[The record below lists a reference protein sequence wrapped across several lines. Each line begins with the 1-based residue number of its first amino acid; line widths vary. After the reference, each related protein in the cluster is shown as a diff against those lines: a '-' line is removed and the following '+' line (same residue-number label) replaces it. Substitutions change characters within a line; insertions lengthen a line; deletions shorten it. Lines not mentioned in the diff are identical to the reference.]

1 LSFENTADSSPET
14 AGVKEIT
21 MRLTCP
27 NCGAQYEVPDD
38 VIPEEGRDVQC
49 SNCGDTWFQQA
60 AGFAADADADPD
72 FVDTPPA
79 DQAAGPSQVQ
89 TAPSA
94 TPAPPPSSEA
104 SAARQDP
111 ASTDQPDLADQ
122 GTGGRFASEPQP
134 EASTAPDSAAQQV
147 AEAAEASPAERDDP
161 RPSQQA
167 QNTAAADVAEPAPQS
182 SPPQSPARGLD
193 PALGEILREEAKREA
208 SLRAADQSQAQTL
221 ETQPNL
227 GLDDLPE
234 NEEAQRSRQSK
245 DRMAR
250 IRGEDPRR
258 LAAEASGLKRGV
270 LPDIEEINSTLRAA
284 DSPPPPM
291 SEHMAPAPRKSGFTR
306 GFALAILAVLALVM
320 VYSNA
325 PQIAEILPQAD
336 PYLSSYVTWVDQL
349 RLWLDTQVTA
359 LQQP

>member
-1 LSFENTADSSPET
+1 
-14 AGVKEIT
+14 

-38 VIPEEGRDVQC
+38 VIPDEGRDVQC

-60 AGFAADADADPD
+60 AGIAPDATADPD
-72 FVDTPPA
+72 FAEPPTPEPAADAAPARTATEHPDRA
-79 DQAAGPSQVQ
+79 DQDTEV
-89 TAPSA
+89 T
-94 TPAPPPSSEA
+94 
-104 SAARQDP
+104 
-111 ASTDQPDLADQ
+111 
-122 GTGGRFASEPQP
+122 FASEPQFDHS
-134 EASTAPDSAAQQV
+134 ASSDSTAQDAADV
-147 AEAAEASPAERDDP
+147 SPTEVP
-161 RPSQQA
+161 PQQA
-167 QNTAAADVAEPAPQS
+167 QDAAAEDHAEPAPQS
-182 SPPQSPARGLD
+182 PPQPPQSPQTPARGLD
-193 PALGEILREEAKREA
+193 PALSEILREEAEREA
-208 SLRAADQSQAQTL
+208 SLRAADQSQTL

-234 NEEAQRSRQSK
+234 NEEAQRSRQAK

-250 IRGEDPRR
+250 IRGEDPRQ

-284 DSPPPPM
+284 DSPPPPE

-306 GFALAILAVLALVM
+306 GFALAVLAVLALVM

-349 RLWLDTQVTA
+349 RLWLATQVTA
-359 LQQP
+359 LQKPQL

>member
-1 LSFENTADSSPET
+1 
-14 AGVKEIT
+14 

-60 AGFAADADADPD
+60 AGFAPD
-72 FVDTPPA
+72 FEEEAEEPAASPPA
-79 DQAAGPSQVQ
+79 EAPQPQAAVASPPPDSDPNDGATDTATFDQASPEDHGAEVEFASNSNPEAAEFFESAPPEAVQ
-89 TAPSA
+89 EAAAAPESSDFETEAQPIAEAAPSA
-94 TPAPPPSSEA
+94 PA
-104 SAARQDP
+104 
-111 ASTDQPDLADQ
+111 
-122 GTGGRFASEPQP
+122 
-134 EASTAPDSAAQQV
+134 
-147 AEAAEASPAERDDP
+147 
-161 RPSQQA
+161 
-167 QNTAAADVAEPAPQS
+167 APQS
-182 SPPQSPARGLD
+182 PRGLD
-193 PALGEILREEAKREA
+193 PALSDILREEAEREA
-208 SLRAADQSQAQTL
+208 SLRAADQSQTQSL

-234 NEEAQRSRQSK
+234 NEEARRSRQAK

-284 DSPPPPM
+284 DSPTPPPV
-291 SEHMAPAPRKSGFTR
+291 SDPMAPPPRKSGFTR

-325 PQIAEILPQAD
+325 SQIAEILPQAD
-336 PYLSSYVTWVDQL
+336 PYLSNYVTWVDHM
-349 RLWLDTQVTA
+349 RLWLDTQVSA
-359 LQQP
+359 LQSPQL

>member
-1 LSFENTADSSPET
+1 
-14 AGVKEIT
+14 

-60 AGFAADADADPD
+60 AGHVPAPDAEAGEPAAVAADAAQEQPPTTPSVSPADHEGSEPEP
-72 FVDTPPA
+72 VAA
-79 DQAAGPSQVQ
+79 DQAVDQGAEVEFATDPDQEAAAFFEG
-89 TAPSA
+89 A
-94 TPAPPPSSEA
+94 TP
-104 SAARQDP
+104 
-111 ASTDQPDLADQ
+111 
-122 GTGGRFASEPQP
+122 
-134 EASTAPDSAAQQV
+134 
-147 AEAAEASPAERDDP
+147 EAAEAHVPDP
-161 RPSQQA
+161 E
-167 QNTAAADVAEPAPQS
+167 ADGFVTQEQPVTTPTAEPDTTP
-182 SPPQSPARGLD
+182 SPRGLD
-193 PALGEILREEAKREA
+193 PALSDILREEAEREA
-208 SLRAADQSQAQTL
+208 GLRAADQGQSQSL

-234 NEEAQRSRQSK
+234 NEEARRSRQTK

-250 IRGEDPRR
+250 IRGEDPRL

-284 DSPPPPM
+284 DSPPPPTP
-291 SEHMAPAPRKSGFTR
+291 EAMAPPPRKSGFTR
-306 GFALAILAVLALVM
+306 GFALALLVVLALLM

-336 PYLSSYVTWVDQL
+336 PYLSSYVTWVDQM

-359 LQQP
+359 LQNTPI

>member
-1 LSFENTADSSPET
+1 
-14 AGVKEIT
+14 

-60 AGFAADADADPD
+60 AGFAPGFEAASEEPTDAPSEKAPQPQTATASANPSGNPDDGLTDPADFDHADPD
-72 FVDTPPA
+72 AHEAEVEFVSSSDQGAAEFFEKTMPA
-79 DQAAGPSQVQ
+79 PTQAAEAAQESDNHETEEQPLVEPAPP
-89 TAPSA
+89 APSA
-94 TPAPPPSSEA
+94 
-104 SAARQDP
+104 
-111 ASTDQPDLADQ
+111 
-122 GTGGRFASEPQP
+122 
-134 EASTAPDSAAQQV
+134 
-147 AEAAEASPAERDDP
+147 
-161 RPSQQA
+161 
-167 QNTAAADVAEPAPQS
+167 
-182 SPPQSPARGLD
+182 PQSPRGLD
-193 PALGEILREEAKREA
+193 PALSDILREEAEREA
-208 SLRAADQSQAQTL
+208 SLRAADNSQSQSL

-234 NEEAQRSRQSK
+234 NEETRRSRQAK

-258 LAAEASGLKRGV
+258 LATEASGLKRGV

-284 DSPPPPM
+284 DSPTPPPV
-291 SEHMAPAPRKSGFTR
+291 SDPMAPPPRKSGFTR

-325 PQIAEILPQAD
+325 SQIAEILPQTD
-336 PYLSSYVTWVDQL
+336 PYLSNYVTWVDHM
-349 RLWLDTQVTA
+349 RLWLDSQVSA
-359 LQQP
+359 LQGPQL